1 MAEQGDALMLLQA
14 LKDEPSFLFLAV
26 QDGKEQP
33 ASLLWPQKPDTDAW
47 WEEED
52 GQEYITKHFNL
63 QKIAKYFRTR
73 SQVCGNGTRAVLSH
87 GDQVWEDTRDMEG
100 EAKLPLLRLSNN

>member
-63 QKIAKYFRTR
+63 QKIAKYFRSPGWR
-73 SQVCGNGTRAVLSH
+73 F
-87 GDQVWEDTRDMEG
+87 
-100 EAKLPLLRLSNN
+100 PLRQDSFFHVRRT

>member
-33 ASLLWPQKPDTDAW
+33 ASLLWPQKPDTVVGRRRRAGVHNQAFQPPKDR
-47 WEEED
+47 
-52 GQEYITKHFNL
+52 QILPH
-63 QKIAKYFRTR
+63 QIAGVRCR
-73 SQVCGNGTRAVLSH
+73 R
-87 GDQVWEDTRDMEG
+87 
-100 EAKLPLLRLSNN
+100 